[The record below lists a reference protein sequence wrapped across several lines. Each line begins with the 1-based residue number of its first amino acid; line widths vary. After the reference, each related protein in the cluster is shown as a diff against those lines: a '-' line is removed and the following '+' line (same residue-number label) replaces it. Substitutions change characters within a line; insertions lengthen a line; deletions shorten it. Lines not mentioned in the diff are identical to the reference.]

1 MSRAEEARVEIRRF
15 IGKWEGERWGGE
27 VLIKDGGT
35 RHNPFNFHFLI
46 FGEKNFFS
54 QRAS

>member
-15 IGKWEGERWGGE
+15 IGKWGGGRWGGE

-46 FGEKNFFS
+46 FEEKNFFS